1 MARNSAQ
8 RFSPNYGARRA
19 KMETLDEGDN
29 TQVPAPAA
37 DDSMLPSIGVNNHLA
52 VNTDAVNT

>member
-19 KMETLDEGDN
+19 KMETMDEGDK
-29 TQVPAPAA
+29 TQAPGAAA
-37 DDSMLPSIGVNNHLA
+37 DDSMLPSIGGNNNLA